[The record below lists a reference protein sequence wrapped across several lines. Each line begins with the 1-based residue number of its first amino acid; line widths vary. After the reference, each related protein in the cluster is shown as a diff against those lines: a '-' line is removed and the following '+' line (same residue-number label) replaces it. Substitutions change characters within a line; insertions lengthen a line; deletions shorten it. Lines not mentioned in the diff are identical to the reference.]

1 MYETHEE
8 SDNDNM
14 EGLEVLSS
22 DEDKTTTNN
31 TNRKGSKKN
40 PKKKNSKSKSH
51 ARNIKKPQSRLSKKQ
66 A

>member
-1 MYETHEE
+1 MYETNEE

-31 TNRKGSKKN
+31 TTRKESKRI
-40 PKKKNSKSKSH
+40 PKKKYFKSKSH
-51 ARNIKKPQSRLSKKQ
+51 ARNIRKPQTRLSKKQ
-66 A
+66 V